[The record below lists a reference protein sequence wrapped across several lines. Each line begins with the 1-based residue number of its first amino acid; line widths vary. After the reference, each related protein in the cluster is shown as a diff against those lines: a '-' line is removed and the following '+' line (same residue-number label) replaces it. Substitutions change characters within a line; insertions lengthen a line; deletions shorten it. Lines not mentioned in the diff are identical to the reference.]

1 MAELSNLLRKRSVF
15 PETTEMPSGA
25 VQDFRKRTAAMLR
38 NQAVEK
44 YPFIKQYDPTV
55 TVGSGDGYAET
66 WFPQDFGPTGTERPK
81 NIPAESLGI
90 EIRRP
95 NEFRAEDLAG
105 EVLHYDPRA
114 NQVRGM
120 LDKTLSPQQWDVLK
134 REALDYD
141 ESVRLGMP
149 ESRVRENTIDS
160 AIRGFTVNQWPESIN
175 QAMQYTPEQLEQLNA
190 LKAYMTTGQ

>member
-25 VQDFRKRTAAMLR
+25 VQDLQKRTAAMLR

-81 NIPAESLGI
+81 NISAESLGI